1 MAQRWSLN
9 KARCVRLSGEV
20 SFGSAVLREGGG
32 VSIPSI
38 FAAAVGVVAAVVLL
52 MPIGSDVELEKRDE
66 GQGIT
71 VIKRREFWSVGTLF
85 VTDSLFGWTHL
96 DRYTIAFGVVTS
108 GLVAGGGYAVARLSL
123 SREGP

>member
-1 MAQRWSLN
+1 
-9 KARCVRLSGEV
+9 VRLSGEV